1 MCRDLDTDNLKG
13 IFYDNACNFHTYLLG
28 REPREWEYLRC
39 LVDGMHFRGHK
50 KQQKRSVSLAVP
62 AQSMLTYIKY
72 ISAEAVVAATSD
84 VAKATMDLPTSP
96 TSTKTSTQKVESRC
110 TAS

>member
-1 MCRDLDTDNLKG
+1 MCRDLEVDNLKG

-39 LVDGMHFRGHK
+39 LVDGM
-50 KQQKRSVSLAVP
+50 S
-62 AQSMLTYIKY
+62 TYIRY
-72 ISAEAVVAATSD
+72 ISAEARVEATSD
-84 VAKATMDLPTSP
+84 VAMATMDLPTSP
-96 TSTKTSTQKVESRC
+96 TSTKTSTQRAESRC